1 MQTTKTIK
9 TAWLLAV
16 LLCLGLGSAQA
27 ALYKAD
33 NANNLNVGASWVLGG
48 VPGASD
54 VAGWNST
61 VQVNTNSALGGNL
74 SWAGIQILNPG
85 SGITIIPGNTLTLG
99 ASGIDLS
106 SATASLTLSN
116 ALALGANQSWNV
128 ASGQTLQLAGV
139 VSGTGNLTFNNS
151 GTIIINCT
159 NTFTGTTTIN
169 GGTVQPNGTGL
180 IYSTGS
186 FGVAANNVSINGVT
200 LELTN
205 YISSGVLA
213 NNINVAGVNVIDM
226 GSRAVSMVLDGEFTG
241 SGTILVSN
249 EVGGSTLTFGGN
261 GNSNGGNGDFN
272 SFTGTI
278 QVLDTVAAGTN
289 AAGTLRFNNG
299 GTSANLGNPSMTL
312 NLGGPTSGVHF
323 TEKNANTIT
332 HFGALIGGPNTQLS
346 SVETYVIGEANL
358 TTTFAGTLT
367 NNAASIQKAGTA
379 TLILTGN
386 NYNTGATTVN
396 NGFLQIG
403 DGVTT
408 GAGALGTGAIT
419 INSSPTLGTLV
430 FNKPDDFSVTNN
442 ISGGGTLIKE
452 NTDNMTYYGAN
463 TMSGTLMVNQGTL
476 SLGAGGTIGAQVF
489 LASGTFYNVSGNP
502 SFTLASTLYGF
513 GTVNGLLTAAG
524 GTISPGVN
532 NVAGSPDAGGTLNFA
547 NGLTENGSVINK
559 IELSSVGNA
568 TNDLI
573 NVTGDLN
580 VSGVN
585 NFTLTCFAGGQIP
598 PGTYTLLTYSGSF
611 ASGSLANFSV
621 TAANNT
627 AVLANPAGAI
637 TVTLTPPPRGATN
650 LTWVG
655 DGGANVWDV
664 GTSNWV
670 SSADNVTK
678 FAFKTGDS
686 VRFNQVGAANPTVNL
701 NVTVSPS
708 ATNSVVVS
716 NTVATTYTITGSG
729 AIAGATG
736 LVKTNSGTLI
746 MQTANS
752 YTGPT
757 VIGGGTL
764 VASTLANGTLD
775 SSIGAAS
782 SNPTNLVFFG
792 STLSYV
798 GPTTGTDRGATLNGS
813 GGTFDVAPGVTLT
826 NSGTITGPGALT
838 LTDSGTLVLL
848 NPNTYAGGT
857 VLSNGVLALG
867 SNPANNDVAGHSG
880 VGPTNEPV
888 TFYGGALQLYGVG
901 LAVGNNYNTF
911 YNPLVVPAGQTGTL
925 YMFPR
930 GPVNSGAASGL
941 QSSLTGSGTLNLVV
955 NYLRDD
961 LSGNWSAFTGVINAT
976 SYTGSDEMRI
986 NNNYGY
992 ANATIDL
999 NDGVILDRS
1008 FTANTTNDIGAL
1020 NGTYNATVGPGT
1032 GSGAYPTY
1040 RVGWLNTD
1048 ATFNGVISDDGV
1060 TTIIKVGS
1068 GRWTLNGY
1076 NYWTGPTI
1084 VSNGVLAEANGL
1096 SSTNIYI
1103 CAGAFLDTGGTLY
1116 LNTGQTIG
1124 GKGTVLGSLD
1134 VSGGGTIAP
1143 GEDPSI
1149 STLTVTNTVN
1159 LAGGN
1164 TLMEVNHNGGAPVSD
1179 QLAAPAISLGGTLS
1193 LQVLGSRLQTGDT
1206 FHLFNG
1212 TLSGSF
1218 TTINKGYYTW
1228 NISQLGTG
1236 GNGTITVTGLLPLP
1250 STGFAISGTNIVLSS
1265 TGGLSN
1271 GKLMVVTST
1280 NVAAPL
1286 SAWTTVTNDV
1296 FSGTGQYNLTVP
1308 MNPGSAEQFYLIVVF

>member
-1 MQTTKTIK
+1 MQTTKNIK
-9 TAWLLAV
+9 IAWLLAM
-16 LLCLGLGSAQA
+16 LLCFSLGSAQA
-27 ALYKAD
+27 VLYKAD

-48 VPGASD
+48 VPGATD
-54 VAGWNST
+54 VAGWDST

-85 SGITIIPGNTLTLG
+85 NGIAISPGNTLTLG

-106 SATASLTLSN
+106 SATASLALSN
-116 ALALGANQSWNV
+116 AVALGANQSWNV
-128 ASGQTLQLAGV
+128 ASGRTLQLAGV

-205 YISSGVLA
+205 FISSGILA

-226 GSRAVSMVLDGEFTG
+226 GSRGVSMVLDGEFTG

-332 HFGALIGGPNTQLS
+332 HFGALIGGTNTQLS

-367 NNAASIQKAGTA
+367 NAASIQKAGTA

-386 NYNTGATTVN
+386 NPNTGATTVN

-419 INSSPTLGTLV
+419 VNSSPTLGTLV
-430 FNKPDDFSVTNN
+430 FNKPDDFSITNN
-442 ISGGGTLIKE
+442 ISGSGTVIKE

-476 SLGAGGTIGAQVF
+476 SLGAAATIGAQVF

-573 NVTGDLN
+573 KVTGDLN

-585 NFTLTCFAGGQIP
+585 NFTISRFGGGALAN
-598 PGTYTLLTYSGSF
+598 GTYTLLTYSGNF
-611 ASGSLANFSV
+611 ASGSLANFTV
-621 TAANNT
+621 TCANNDC
-627 AVLANPAGAI
+627 VLANPAGAI
-637 TVTLTPPPRGATN
+637 TVTISPATRGPTN

-655 DGGANVWDV
+655 DGGANAWDI
-664 GTSNWV
+664 GTSNWINGV
-670 SSADNVTK
+670 K
-678 FAFKTGDS
+678 YYAFQTGDS
-686 VRFNQVGAANPTVNL
+686 VRFDQVGAANPTVNL

-708 ATNSVVVS
+708 STNSVVVS

-729 AIAGATG
+729 AISGSTG
-736 LVKTNSGTLI
+736 LVKTNSGTLN

-764 VASTLANGTLD
+764 VASTLANGTVN

-792 STLSYV
+792 STLSYI
-798 GPTTGTDRGATLNGS
+798 GPTIGTDRGATLNGS
-813 GGTFDVAPGVTLT
+813 GGTFDVAPGITLT
-826 NSGTITGPGALT
+826 DSGVITGPGALT
-838 LTDSGTLVLL
+838 LTDSGSLALV

-867 SNPANNDVAGHSG
+867 SNPANNDGAGHSG

-955 NYLRDD
+955 DYLRDD
-961 LSGNWSAFTGVINAT
+961 LSGNWSAFNGVINAT
-976 SYTGSDEMRI
+976 SATGADEMRI
-986 NNNYGY
+986 NNNFGY
-992 ANATIDL
+992 ANATFIL

-1008 FTANTTNDIGAL
+1008 FTVGTTNDIGAL
-1020 NGTYNATVGPGT
+1020 NGTTYATVGAGT
-1032 GSGAYPTY
+1032 GSGANPTY
-1040 RVGWLNTD
+1040 RVGWLNTE
-1048 ATFNGVISDDGV
+1048 ATFSGTIADDGS

-1068 GRWTLNGY
+1068 GTWTLNGY

-1084 VSNGVLAEANGL
+1084 ISNGVLAVNGL
-1096 SSTNIYI
+1096 QSTNINV
-1103 CAGAFLDTGGTLY
+1103 CAGAFLDASPAGGTLS
-1116 LNTGQTIG
+1116 LATGQTLAG
-1124 GKGTVLGSLD
+1124 SGTVLGSID
-1134 VSGGGTIAP
+1134 TTGGGTVSP
-1143 GEDPSI
+1143 GGTI
-1149 STLTVTNTVN
+1149 GTLTATNTAT
-1159 LAGGN
+1159 LGGN
-1164 TLMEVNHNGGAPVSD
+1164 AVMEVNHNGGAPLSD
-1179 QLAAPAISLGGTLS
+1179 ELVAKAIQLGGTLS
-1193 LQVLGSRLQTGDT
+1193 LQVLGPRLQVNDT
-1206 FHLFNG
+1206 FHLFSG

-1218 TTINKGYYTW
+1218 AAYNYGYYTW
-1228 NISQLGTG
+1228 DISQLGAG
-1236 GNGTITVTGLLPLP
+1236 GNGTIRVTGLLPLP
-1250 STGFAISGTNIVLSS
+1250 TAGVTVSGTNMVLTS
-1265 TGGLSN
+1265 TGGVRGGQLT
-1271 GKLMVVTST
+1271 VVTST
-1280 NVAAPL
+1280 NVVAPL
-1286 SAWTTVTNDV
+1286 NTWTTVTNDV
-1296 FSGTGQYNLTVP
+1296 YNGTGQYSLTIP
-1308 MNPGSAEQFYLIVVF
+1308 INPASAQQFYVIEVF

>member
-419 INSSPTLGTLV
+419 INSRDR
-430 FNKPDDFSVTNN
+430 K
-442 ISGGGTLIKE
+442 
-452 NTDNMTYYGAN
+452 
-463 TMSGTLMVNQGTL
+463 
-476 SLGAGGTIGAQVF
+476 
-489 LASGTFYNVSGNP
+489 
-502 SFTLASTLYGF
+502 
-513 GTVNGLLTAAG
+513 
-524 GTISPGVN
+524 
-532 NVAGSPDAGGTLNFA
+532 
-547 NGLTENGSVINK
+547 
-559 IELSSVGNA
+559 
-568 TNDLI
+568 
-573 NVTGDLN
+573 
-580 VSGVN
+580 
-585 NFTLTCFAGGQIP
+585 
-598 PGTYTLLTYSGSF
+598 
-611 ASGSLANFSV
+611 
-621 TAANNT
+621 
-627 AVLANPAGAI
+627 
-637 TVTLTPPPRGATN
+637 
-650 LTWVG
+650 
-655 DGGANVWDV
+655 
-664 GTSNWV
+664 
-670 SSADNVTK
+670 
-678 FAFKTGDS
+678 
-686 VRFNQVGAANPTVNL
+686 
-701 NVTVSPS
+701 
-708 ATNSVVVS
+708 SVV
-716 NTVATTYTITGSG
+716 
-729 AIAGATG
+729 
-736 LVKTNSGTLI
+736 
-746 MQTANS
+746 
-752 YTGPT
+752 
-757 VIGGGTL
+757 
-764 VASTLANGTLD
+764 
-775 SSIGAAS
+775 
-782 SNPTNLVFFG
+782 
-792 STLSYV
+792 
-798 GPTTGTDRGATLNGS
+798 
-813 GGTFDVAPGVTLT
+813 
-826 NSGTITGPGALT
+826 
-838 LTDSGTLVLL
+838 
-848 NPNTYAGGT
+848 
-857 VLSNGVLALG
+857 
-867 SNPANNDVAGHSG
+867 
-880 VGPTNEPV
+880 
-888 TFYGGALQLYGVG
+888 
-901 LAVGNNYNTF
+901 
-911 YNPLVVPAGQTGTL
+911 
-925 YMFPR
+925 
-930 GPVNSGAASGL
+930 
-941 QSSLTGSGTLNLVV
+941 
-955 NYLRDD
+955 
-961 LSGNWSAFTGVINAT
+961 
-976 SYTGSDEMRI
+976 
-986 NNNYGY
+986 
-992 ANATIDL
+992 
-999 NDGVILDRS
+999 
-1008 FTANTTNDIGAL
+1008 
-1020 NGTYNATVGPGT
+1020 
-1032 GSGAYPTY
+1032 
-1040 RVGWLNTD
+1040 
-1048 ATFNGVISDDGV
+1048 
-1060 TTIIKVGS
+1060 
-1068 GRWTLNGY
+1068 
-1076 NYWTGPTI
+1076 
-1084 VSNGVLAEANGL
+1084 
-1096 SSTNIYI
+1096 
-1103 CAGAFLDTGGTLY
+1103 
-1116 LNTGQTIG
+1116 
-1124 GKGTVLGSLD
+1124 
-1134 VSGGGTIAP
+1134 
-1143 GEDPSI
+1143 
-1149 STLTVTNTVN
+1149 
-1159 LAGGN
+1159 
-1164 TLMEVNHNGGAPVSD
+1164 
-1179 QLAAPAISLGGTLS
+1179 
-1193 LQVLGSRLQTGDT
+1193 
-1206 FHLFNG
+1206 
-1212 TLSGSF
+1212 
-1218 TTINKGYYTW
+1218 
-1228 NISQLGTG
+1228 
-1236 GNGTITVTGLLPLP
+1236 
-1250 STGFAISGTNIVLSS
+1250 
-1265 TGGLSN
+1265 
-1271 GKLMVVTST
+1271 
-1280 NVAAPL
+1280 
-1286 SAWTTVTNDV
+1286 
-1296 FSGTGQYNLTVP
+1296 
-1308 MNPGSAEQFYLIVVF
+1308 